1 MRRGIRR
8 PMERHGREAARRSK
22 ATRSKTV
29 LRRRETRSER
39 DSWCPV
45 FLPKIQ
51 PIGEIAVIEPAIGG
65 LRQNGRNSAGMQK
78 DAGENYGRE
87 YDVIQ
92 RKNAKD
98 TAGIEAAEIVCGGAG
113 IEEDAGDEKS
123 GEDEE
128 EIDAGPA
135 EAKIVLQDG
144 AREMVGRDI
153 GAHVQEEDKNDGAGA
168 ETVEF
173 RDESGLR

>member
-1 MRRGIRR
+1 SDEEGIHTGDGGDSDRDLRAAMRDPGETEEGGECGEASGDPGNGTGGKQPDNQR
-8 PMERHGREAARRSK
+8 PHEVKLFFDGERPE
-22 ATRSKTV
+22 V
-29 LRRRETRSER
+29 SEIVGVAG
-39 DSWCPV
+39 SPV

-65 LRQNGRNSAGMQK
+65 LRQNGRDSAGMQK

-128 EIDAGPA
+128 E
-135 EAKIVLQDG
+135 
-144 AREMVGRDI
+144 
-153 GAHVQEEDKNDGAGA
+153 
-168 ETVEF
+168 
-173 RDESGLR
+173 